1 MCVSR
6 LRVMNDMNTKFKKLV
21 EMLEQKYQQLIR
33 MTPVKYGDLPRNLP
47 KRAIY
52 LFSENGE
59 YLYVGR
65 TNNLRNRLR
74 DHCSPSSRHSSAA
87 FAFRIARHDT
97 GLKATYKSE
106 GSRASLSQHPKFGPA
121 FVNAKLRVGSM
132 DIRYIE
138 ESNPVKQALLE
149 IYVAT
154 VLETPY
160 NDFENH

>member
-1 MCVSR
+1 MK
-6 LRVMNDMNTKFKKLV
+6 DMNAKFKKLV
-21 EMLEQKYQQLIR
+21 ETLEPKYQQLVSMI
-33 MTPVKYGDLPRNLP
+33 PVKYGDLPRNLP

-52 LFSENGE
+52 LFSENGR

-74 DHCSPSSRHSSAA
+74 DHCSPSSRHPSAA

-106 GSRASLSQHPKFGPA
+106 DSRASLSEHPKFGPA
-121 FVNAKLRVGSM
+121 FMSAKLRVGAM
-132 DIRYIE
+132 DIRYVE

>member
-1 MCVSR
+1 
-6 LRVMNDMNTKFKKLV
+6 MNTKFRELV
-21 EMLEQKYQQLIR
+21 ETLEPKFQQLVS
-33 MTPVKYGDLPRNLP
+33 MTPVKYDALPKTLP

-52 LFSENGE
+52 LFSENAE

-74 DHCSPSSRHSSAA
+74 DRCSPSSRHSSAA
-87 FAFRIARHDT
+87 FAFRIARQET
-97 GLKATYKSE
+97 GLKATYKQE
-106 GSRASLSQHPKFGPA
+106 GSRANLCEHPEFGPA

-132 DIRYIE
+132 NIQHVE
-138 ESNPVKQALLE
+138 ESNPVRQALLE

-154 VLETPY
+154 ALETRY